1 MEIDRF
7 IELMETIAPPE
18 LADSYDQGRIGLV
31 IEGTGGVNRV
41 CSALDATPAVIERAV
56 RTGADTLVVHHTPL
70 WDPTTTVRGF
80 RASLLRPILTAG
92 LHVYVMHSNFDH
104 AEGGV
109 NDVLGDLLG
118 LTSIDRMS
126 LGIVGDCALT
136 LPAIAS
142 RLGGGLRVY
151 GAVDMPCRLA
161 VVGGSGFDPD
171 LLDEAVSLGADA
183 FLSAELKHSTRLA
196 GPLPL
201 IESTH
206 YALEAPAMRTLA
218 ERMGWEFL
226 EDPPHVVMIE

>member
-18 LADSYDQGRIGLV
+18 LADAYDQGRIGIV

-41 CSALDATPAVIERAV
+41 CCALDATPSVIGRAV

-70 WDPTTTVRGF
+70 WDPATTVRGF
-80 RASLLRPILTAG
+80 RASLLRPILAAG
-92 LHVYVMHSNFDH
+92 MHVYVMHSNFDH

-109 NDVLGDLLG
+109 NDVLGSLLDLSG
-118 LTSIDRMS
+118 IERMS
-126 LGIVGDCALT
+126 LGIVGECTLT

-151 GAVDMPCRLA
+151 GAIDAPCRLA

-183 FLSAELKHSTRLA
+183 YLSAELKHSTRLA
-196 GPLPL
+196 APLPL

-206 YALEAPAMRTLA
+206 YALEAPAMRVLA